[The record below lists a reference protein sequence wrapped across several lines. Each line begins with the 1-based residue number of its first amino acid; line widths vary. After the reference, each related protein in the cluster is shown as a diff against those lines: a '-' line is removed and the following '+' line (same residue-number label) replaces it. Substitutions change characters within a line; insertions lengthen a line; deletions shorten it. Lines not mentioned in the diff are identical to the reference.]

1 MTRKEV
7 SMEALAN
14 NKILIVDDE
23 KEIAESLKVILTGQ
37 SEVKQSLSEKARK
50 LFDDISINE
59 KSITSKMVPSTV
71 YSGKEAIQKVKE
83 LKENDDSFA
92 LLIIDIKMPEM
103 NGVEAAKVIRSID
116 PKIEV
121 IFITAYNEFTVF
133 EINEIIGSNISYITK
148 PFKGEEV
155 VSIANKSIAEWNSK
169 SEMIKMVDDISR
181 YQSSMIHNLR
191 NHQTWSKE
199 SIENF
204 KESIVLLFKKYFKL
218 KSLVVY
224 EKKDNNEN
232 KVIHEFE
239 GKSQQIQ
246 KKLENIDFPSLM
258 ESPVRMENDENL
270 IFLQMERLYFIF
282 EPENKILSSSEYFFL
297 ELISK
302 LSKTLLNELY
312 LENKVRVGSR
322 LSKIGENIGAITHD
336 LKLTL
341 NNLMNATTKAQQS
354 ITNQKEVLNNLS
366 YIYSTCQDFESFL
379 WHIQETIKSPTLKKE
394 RIHLFSM
401 IEELKESISYLI
413 LSHPKLSFI
422 FPSESKPAIFYGEVK
437 SLKRVFLNIIQN
449 SINSFEENKSLVQQK
464 IEFSYE
470 LTKEDII
477 FIIKDNGPGI
487 KEELKDRLFKPL
499 SSFDSP
505 FDIGLGSS
513 IAHSIISN
521 HGGNISFQSKPGET
535 VVKVNLPLS

>member
-1 MTRKEV
+1 
-7 SMEALAN
+7 MELQEN

-23 KEIAESLKVILTGQ
+23 KDIADSLKTILEGQ
-37 SEVKQSLSEKARK
+37 SKIKKSLSEKAK
-50 LFDDISINE
+50 SLFDDISNNE
-59 KSITSKMVPSTV
+59 KSVTSNMVPFSV
-71 YSGKEAIQKVKE
+71 YSGEEAIKQVKK

-103 NGVEAAKVIRSID
+103 NGVEATKIIRSID

-155 VSIANKSIAEWNSK
+155 VSIANKSISEWNSK
-169 SEMIKMVDDISR
+169 NQMIKMADDISK
-181 YQSSMIHNLR
+181 YQATMIHNLR

-204 KESIVLLFKKYFKL
+204 KESIILLFKRYFKL
-218 KSLVVY
+218 KSLAVC
-224 EKKDNNEN
+224 EKNDNNEYKIIN
-232 KVIHEFE
+232 KFN
-239 GKSQQIQ
+239 IQ
-246 KKLENIDFPSLM
+246 KEKILTQKLENLVDLSDND
-258 ESPVRMENDENL
+258 SPLKLENDQNL
-270 IFLQMERLYFIF
+270 VFLQMERLYFIF

-312 LENKVRVGSR
+312 LENKIRVGSR
-322 LSKIGENIGAITHD
+322 LSKLGENIGAITHD

-354 ITNQKEVLNNLS
+354 IANQKEVLNNLS

-379 WHIQETIKSPTLKKE
+379 WHIQETIKSPTPKKE
-394 RIHLFSM
+394 KIHISSM
-401 IEELKESISYLI
+401 IEDLQESVSYLI
-413 LSHPKLSFI
+413 LSHPNLSFI
-422 FPSESKPAIFYGEVK
+422 FPDISKTGFLYGEAK

-449 SINSFEENKSLVQQK
+449 SINSFQEKKDNKSVRQQ
-464 IEFSYE
+464 IGFSYE
-470 LTKEDII
+470 LKQEEVI
-477 FIIKDNGPGI
+477 FIIRDNGPGI
-487 KEELKDRLFKPL
+487 KEELKDKLFKPL
-499 SSFDSP
+499 SSFESP

-513 IAHSIISN
+513 IAHNIVSN
-521 HGGNISFQSKPGET
+521 HNGNISFQSKPGET
-535 VVKVNLPLS
+535 IVKVALPIT